1 MTSSSTENL
10 IKELAPF
17 AKARIPIDSK
27 LLEII
32 PYFSTIFP
40 DKNLWSF
47 IVRLSGDDGSAYI
60 EYKRYEPGQKL
71 IAKGK
76 FDQMIYW
83 VVEGSAQ
90 VVARIKEQAKVI
102 HEAVRGECIGELGV
116 LKGIIRTADVVAG
129 RRGVDV
135 LEFDWAI
142 TEKSPNLGKYLFHL
156 IALHLAD
163 KLENAYG
170 KQLKIIANSI
180 QVLHEKTSQL
190 IERNRELEQF
200 MMEHSIMLEK
210 EMQVDHEQALSHA
223 IASIKESLSFLELQ
237 ENKDNLDKLG
247 VV

>member
-1 MTSSSTENL
+1 MTSSSDNL

-17 AKARIPIDSK
+17 ANAKAPVDPK
-27 LLEII
+27 LFKII
-32 PYFSTIFP
+32 PYFATIFP
-40 DKNLWSF
+40 DQGLWPYLA
-47 IVRLSGDDGSAYI
+47 RLSGDDGCAYI
-60 EYKRYEPGQKL
+60 EYKRYEPGKKL
-71 IAKGK
+71 IAKGQ

-90 VVARIKEQAKVI
+90 VVAKIKVQSKVI
-102 HEAVRGECIGELGV
+102 HEAKRGECLGELGV

-129 RRGVDV
+129 KNGVDV

-163 KLENAYG
+163 KLENAYS

-180 QVLHEKTSQL
+180 LVLHEKTSQL
-190 IERNRELEQF
+190 IERNRELEQA
-200 MMEHSIMLEK
+200 MMEHSIMIDK
-210 EMQVDHEQALSHA
+210 EMHVDQEQALSHA
-223 IASIKESLSFLELQ
+223 IASIKESLSFLKLQ
-237 ENKDNLDKLG
+237 ESQDNLDKLG

>member
-1 MTSSSTENL
+1 
-10 IKELAPF
+10 
-17 AKARIPIDSK
+17 
-27 LLEII
+27 
-32 PYFSTIFP
+32 
-40 DKNLWSF
+40 
-47 IVRLSGDDGSAYI
+47 VRLSGDDGAAYI
-60 EYKRYEPGQKL
+60 KYKRFEPGKKL
-71 IAKGK
+71 ITKGK

-102 HEAVRGECIGELGV
+102 HEAVRGECLGELGV

-129 RRGVDV
+129 KRGVDV

-180 QVLHEKTSQL
+180 LVLHEKTSQL

-200 MMEHSIMLEK
+200 MMEHSIMLDK
-210 EMQVDHEQALSHA
+210 EMHIDQEQALSHA

>member
-1 MTSSSTENL
+1 MTSISENL

-17 AKARIPIDSK
+17 AKAKAPVDPN
-27 LLEII
+27 LLKII
-32 PYFSTIFP
+32 PYFETIFP
-40 DKNLWSF
+40 DQKLWPYL
-47 IVRLSGDDGSAYI
+47 VRLSGDDGRAYI
-60 EYKRYEPGQKL
+60 EYKRYKSGQKL

-90 VVARIKEQAKVI
+90 VVAKIKVQSKVI
-102 HEAVRGECIGELGV
+102 HEAQKGECLGELGV

-129 RRGVDV
+129 KNGVDV

-163 KLENAYG
+163 KLENAYS

-180 QVLHEKTSQL
+180 LVLHEKTSQL
-190 IERNRELEQF
+190 IERNRALEQS
-200 MMEHSIMLEK
+200 MMEHSIMIGK
-210 EMQVDHEQALSHA
+210 EFHVDQEQALSHA
-223 IASIKESLSFLELQ
+223 IASIKESLSFLKLQ
-237 ENKDNLDKLG
+237 ESQDNLDKLG